1 MGWPL
6 VNVNWVT
13 MPPCEPDRTAVPDEV
28 RQRTGSPSDRSWVEM
43 VYEDRGSRSI
53 VVCFFVLLV
62 CVVKKS
68 KDFEVVVEV
77 EVPLLLVLS
86 SLSYPLTV

>member
-13 MPPCEPDRTAVPDEV
+13 MPPCEPDRIAVPDEV

-43 VYEDRGSRSI
+43 VYEDRG
-53 VVCFFVLLV
+53 
-62 CVVKKS
+62 
-68 KDFEVVVEV
+68 
-77 EVPLLLVLS
+77 
-86 SLSYPLTV
+86 